1 MENLIL
7 KDKLNVLINFI
18 DSKIEQEDKVLH
30 IYVQEIGWITLIL
43 DELEIV
49 TDNWYTSAK
58 YSKSEIFYDTNLGL
72 FITVKNAY
80 KKNIFATEN
89 KNNQIYNLAFN
100 EIDIFVD
107 KIIAYY

>member
-1 MENLIL
+1 MENSIL
-7 KDKLNVLINFI
+7 KYKLDVIINFI
-18 DSKIEQEDKVLH
+18 DNKIEKKEKLLH
-30 IYVQEIGWITLIL
+30 IYIQELGWITLIL

-49 TDNWYTSAK
+49 TDDLYTSAK
-58 YSKSEIFYDTNLGL
+58 YSKSEIFYDTDFGL
-72 FITVKNAY
+72 FITIKNAY
-80 KKNIFATEN
+80 KKNVFAIEN